1 MNKAEVVFSKVA
13 GWDRYVELL
22 KGSKEKIKAL
32 EEASIPFKAKYEKD
46 VKNAKSLKDFKD
58 IIHNKD
64 YKSIDDLAKE
74 KFKVLGARVGT
85 GAAVVGAGVAG
96 IKILKGVNNE

>member
-13 GWDRYVELL
+13 GWGRYVELL

-74 KFKVLGARVGT
+74 KFKVLGA
-85 GAAVVGAGVAG
+85 GVAG
-96 IKILKGVNNE
+96 NKTLKGVNNA